1 MTKRHVSLYDENDN
15 PAPVSGVRQELV
27 TIEQTEQGIRIVR
40 FKKRFKQGE
49 ILESFESEPIQLSS
63 VLPVFPTPEKAG
75 LVRG

>member
-1 MTKRHVSLYDENDN
+1 MTKRHVSLYDNNDN
-15 PAPVSGVRQELV
+15 PAPVSVVRQELV

-63 VLPVFPTPEKAG
+63 ALPVFPTPEKAS
-75 LVRG
+75 